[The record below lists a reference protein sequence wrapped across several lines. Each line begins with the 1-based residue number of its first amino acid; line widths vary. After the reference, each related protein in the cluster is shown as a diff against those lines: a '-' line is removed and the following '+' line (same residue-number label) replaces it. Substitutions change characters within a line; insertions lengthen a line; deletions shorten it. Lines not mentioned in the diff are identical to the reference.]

1 MYYFCTYSHLNAEKH
16 VDCFCLAKKKKK
28 CHILIYGMI

>member
-16 VDCFCLAKKKKK
+16 VDCFRLAKKKKNV
-28 CHILIYGMI
+28 IYLSME